1 MRHIFYTHSSRTTK
15 KKENDDQ
22 RPRSIHGLERGAR
35 GRVGGQRETPRG
47 TDGRRGGAG
56 RASARRYYRRRLAIS
71 LPLSLEIFSSSS
83 SLDLRDGVVD
93 DDDDDVFVMR

>member
-1 MRHIFYTHSSRTTK
+1 MNTVWIHINNTSSEKKLTHTREKKGGVILFFRLFLKNDFLRHIFYTLLYLSRK

-56 RASARRYYRRRLAIS
+56 RASARR
-71 LPLSLEIFSSSS
+71 
-83 SLDLRDGVVD
+83 
-93 DDDDDVFVMR
+93 